1 MNTKFFLLL
10 CLVAAIGGIAIGVY
24 SYGKSSQKPAAMTT
38 TENTP
43 EAQVPV
49 VPTLK
54 VGSTVDESTLPSPVI
69 APVAATI
76 KSVSDTMIVING
88 KDGEMTLPK
97 DASVVTVL
105 RRANGQTTVVTFAD
119 VAVGM
124 AADVN
129 VIKPGEKVNLILLQ

>member
-24 SYGKSSQKPAAMTT
+24 SYGRSSQKPSVMMTPAS
-38 TENTP
+38 TP
-43 EAQVPV
+43 EAQMPV
-49 VPTLK
+49 VPTLA
-54 VGSTVDESTLPSPVI
+54 VGSVVDERALPPPVMP
-69 APVAATI
+69 PVAATI

-97 DASVVTVL
+97 DSSVVTVL
-105 RRANGQTTVVTFAD
+105 RRVNGQTTVVTFAD

-124 AADVN
+124 AADVT
-129 VIKPGEKVNLILLQ
+129 VTKPGEKVNLILLQ